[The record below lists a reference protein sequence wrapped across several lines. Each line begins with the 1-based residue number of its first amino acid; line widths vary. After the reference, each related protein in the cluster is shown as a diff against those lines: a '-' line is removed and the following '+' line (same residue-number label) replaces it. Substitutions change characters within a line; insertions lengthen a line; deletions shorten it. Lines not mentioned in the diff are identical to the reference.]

1 MAFDPEELFHQ
12 ARAIASARERELYLA
27 QACGTDKALKARIE
41 RLLAADERATGFLAT
56 RQEPAAAAEGLER
69 PGDRI
74 GRYKLLEIIGEGGF
88 GSVWMAE
95 QQEPVRRKV
104 ALKVLKPGM
113 DSKSVLARFEAE
125 RQALALMEHPGI
137 AKVLDG
143 GMTEQGRPYF
153 VMELVRGVPITRF
166 CDDARMGIEAR
177 LELFVATCR
186 ALQHAHHKGVIHRD
200 VKPSNILVTLEDGRP
215 SPKVIDF
222 GIAKALGA
230 ALTDQTLFTG
240 LHQMLG
246 TPEYMA
252 PEQTSLGTLDIDT
265 RADVYS
271 LGVLL
276 YELLTG
282 TRPHDLKLALERGY
296 EEVVRTIREEQ
307 PARPSTRASGD
318 GDGERAAVLRAT
330 APNALRTRLEGDL
343 DWIALKA
350 LEKDRS
356 RRYDTASALADDV
369 ERFLR
374 DEPVLARPPSTAY
387 QLSRFVKRHRI
398 AVAATAAVFTALVAG
413 LAASTHFA
421 LDAEARRADAVLA
434 QKASELAEKAA
445 STAAERAQA
454 AERESQ
460 KRASEL
466 EQVVAFQ
473 ERQLENI
480 DAESVG
486 LRLRESLLTQRR
498 EALERR
504 TSPENERAAELAAL
518 ETALAGTNFTSLAVE
533 ALDESIFRRTVASI
547 DSQFADQPL
556 LRANLLARVATALD
570 GLGRSESAAPLRRRV
585 LELRLAELGPEH
597 ELTLDARLQCAL
609 MKAETLA
616 AQREELER
624 VRDDASARLG
634 ADHATVLSATVG
646 LAALASTEGRHADAL
661 TLGKAAVEGLERNFG
676 ADDLRT
682 LEARSS
688 AGGSLLMLGRYE
700 EGTTELEASYAGL
713 RRVAGETDRRTLACL
728 HSLATAW
735 AFLGRM
741 DDALREL
748 RAALALAR
756 TRCGDDHAITLG
768 LIDNLA
774 GNLLNSGR
782 VEEAEPLFVE
792 HVARLRRL
800 VAPGDVTLCI
810 ALSRFGRLRS
820 AQKKE
825 NEAVPLLEEA
835 YAGLERA
842 LPPENRD
849 FTSTAHNLG
858 TALTV
863 QRRYADAERVLRRA
877 VEGRRT
883 ANGEQDLETVNSVQA
898 LATAVYSLGRVEEG
912 FGLYVEA
919 VNGLQHALGDDH
931 DRTLRARRNLAV
943 IALARKDY
951 AVAAEQHA
959 ACVASI
965 RRTGVGDGASL
976 HNDLSVLGSCLLELQ
991 RWKEAEEVLRE
1002 CLEIRER
1009 LLPAGNWARA
1019 YTRNLVGGALL
1030 GQLRVEEARELILES
1045 AAALAMANDVPA
1057 SRPGQPDRVAE
1068 SFERAARLLDE
1079 LARLDPSGPHA
1090 AAAADWRTK
1099 AAARRPSA
1107 R

>member
-1 MAFDPEELFHQ
+1 MALDPEELFHQ

-27 QACGTDKALKARIE
+27 QACDGNAALKARIE
-41 RLLAADERATGFLAT
+41 RLLAADERATGFLAA
-56 RQEPAAAAEGLER
+56 QESGAPNPLGLEQ

-74 GRYKLLEIIGEGGF
+74 GRYRLLEIVGEGGF

-166 CDDARMGIEAR
+166 CDDARLGIEER
-177 LELFVATCR
+177 LRLFVATCR

-215 SPKVIDF
+215 APKVIDF

-230 ALTDQTLFTG
+230 DLTDRTLFTG

-252 PEQTSLGTLDIDT
+252 PEQTALGTLDIDT

-282 TRPHDLKLALERGY
+282 TQPHDLKAALERGY

-307 PARPSTRASGD
+307 PARPSTRASRD

-330 APNALRTRLEGDL
+330 APQALRTRLEGDL
-343 DWIALKA
+343 DWIVLKA
-350 LEKDRS
+350 LEKDRT

-374 DEPVLARPPSTAY
+374 DDPVLARPPSAAY
-387 QLSRFVKRHRI
+387 QLSRFVKRHRL
-398 AVAATAAVFTALVAG
+398 AVSAAAAVLTALVGG
-413 LAASTHFA
+413 LAASVHFA
-421 LDAEARRADAVLA
+421 LDAEERRAEAVLA
-434 QKASELAEKAA
+434 QQASERAEKDA
-445 STAAERAQA
+445 SAAAERALA

-460 KRASEL
+460 KRADEL

-486 LRLRESLLTQRR
+486 LRLRESLLEQRR

-504 TSPENERAAELAAL
+504 ASPDNERAAELAAL
-518 ETALAGTNFTSLAVE
+518 ETALAGSNFTTLAVE

-547 DSQFADQPL
+547 DAQFAEQPL

-570 GLGRSESAAPLRRRV
+570 DLGRSDSAAPLRRRV
-585 LELRLAELGPEH
+585 HELRLAELGPEH
-597 ELTLDARLQCAL
+597 ELTLDARLRCAL
-609 MKAETLA
+609 LKTQSLE
-616 AQREELER
+616 AQRAELEQ
-624 VRDDASARLG
+624 VRAVASERLG
-634 ADHATVLSATVG
+634 LGHATVLSATIG
-646 LAALASTEGRHADAL
+646 LASLASAEGRHSDAL
-661 TLGKAAVEGLERNFG
+661 ELGKAAFQGLERSFG

-688 AGGSLLMLGRYE
+688 VGGSLLMLGRHE

-713 RRVAGETDRRTLACL
+713 RRVAGETDRRTLGCL

-735 AFLGRM
+735 SFLGRT

-756 TRCGDDHAITLG
+756 TRCGDDHATTLG

-774 GNLLNSGR
+774 GNLLNAGR
-782 VEEAEPLFVE
+782 IDEAEPLFVE
-792 HVARLRRL
+792 YVARLRRL
-800 VAPGDVTLCI
+800 SQPGEVTLCI

-825 NEAVPLLEEA
+825 SEAVPLLEEA

-842 LPPENRD
+842 LAPEHRD

-863 QRRYADAERVLRRA
+863 QRRFADAERVLRRA
-877 VEGRRT
+877 VEGRR
-883 ANGEQDLETVNSVQA
+883 AASGAQDLETVNSVQA
-898 LATAVYSLGRVEEG
+898 LATAVYSLGRFDEG
-912 FGLYVEA
+912 FELYVDA
-919 VNGLQHALGDDH
+919 VHGLEQALGADH

-943 IALARKDY
+943 IAMARKDF
-951 AVAAEQHA
+951 AAAAEQHS

-965 RRTGVGDGASL
+965 RRTGVGDGAAL
-976 HNDLSVLGSCLLELQ
+976 HNDLSVLGACQLELG
-991 RWKEAEEVLRE
+991 RWNDAEGVIRE

-1009 LLPAGNWARA
+1009 LLPSSNWTRA
-1019 YTRNLVGGALL
+1019 YTRSLLGGALL
-1030 GQLRVEEARELILES
+1030 GQQRIDEARTLLVES
-1045 AAALAMANDVPA
+1045 AEALAKASDAPA
-1057 SRPGQPDRVAE
+1057 PRAGQADRVAE
-1068 SFERAARLLDE
+1068 SFERTARLFDE
-1079 LARLDPSGPHA
+1079 LARQDPSGPHA
-1090 AAAADWRTK
+1090 AAAADWR
-1099 AAARRPSA
+1099 ARA
-1107 R
+1107 RERQPKSR